1 MTRMGESTR
10 DVVIVGAGPNGL
22 TAAAVLARSGL
33 SVLVLERADRIGG
46 GCRTEAV
53 TEPGFQHDL
62 CSAIHPMGAASPI
75 FDRLALGQFGLTWL
89 TAPFAVA
96 HPLDSGEA
104 ALLSTG
110 FEATRASL
118 GRDAARW
125 ERLVAPFVRRRDA
138 FFNGILQPIRWPR
151 HPFLMAAFGRHAL
164 LSSTALA
171 RRFDGHAAR
180 ALLAGN
186 AAHSLLP
193 LDATASAAFG
203 LALAIAGHTVDWP
216 CAEGGSAQIA
226 EALAACAR
234 ASGCE
239 IRTGVDVTSLADVP
253 EARAVLFDLT
263 PRQVTTIAAGD
274 LPPSYV
280 DALSRFRYGP
290 GVFKIDYALRE
301 PIPWRP
307 SECRD
312 ASTVHVGGTIEEIAR
327 SEADV
332 HAGRTPERPF
342 VLVSQQSRM
351 DRSRAPAGAAT
362 GWAYC
367 HVPAGASV
375 DMTDRIESQIE
386 RFAPGFRD
394 VVIARHVSPP
404 AALEARNPN
413 LVGGDVGGGSNE
425 LGQVLFRPVT
435 RWDPYAT
442 PNPRLFLCSS
452 STPPG
457 GGVHGMCGYWAARSV
472 LRRRFGRAVAPGLD
486 INSPER
492 HGGK

>member
-1 MTRMGESTR
+1 MSQMGESTR

-33 SVLVLERADRIGG
+33 SVLVLERGETIGG
-46 GCRTEAV
+46 GCRTEAL
-53 TEPGFQHDL
+53 TEPGFLHDV

-75 FDRLALGQFGLTWL
+75 FERLALGSFGLKWL
-89 TAPFAVA
+89 TAPFSVA
-96 HPLDSGEA
+96 HPLDSGEVG
-104 ALLSTG
+104 LLGPG

-118 GRDAARW
+118 GRDASRW
-125 ERLVAPFVRRRDA
+125 ERIVTPFVRRREA
-138 FFNGILQPIRWPR
+138 FFEGILRPIRWPR
-151 HPFLMAAFGRHAL
+151 DPFLMAAFGRHAL
-164 LSSTALA
+164 LSSTMLA
-171 RRFDGHAAR
+171 SRFEGDAAR

-193 LDATASAAFG
+193 LEATASASFG

-216 CAEGGSAQIA
+216 CAEGGSARIA

-239 IRTGVDVTSLADVP
+239 IRTGVEVTSLEDLP
-253 EARAVLFDLT
+253 PARAVVLDLT
-263 PRQVTTIAAGD
+263 PRQVVGIAEAH
-274 LPPSYV
+274 LPGSYV
-280 DALSRFRYGP
+280 HALRRYRYGP

-301 PIPWRP
+301 PIPWRAP
-307 SECRD
+307 ECRD
-312 ASTVHVGGTIEEIAR
+312 ASTVHVGGRIEEVAL

-332 HAGRTPERPF
+332 HQGRLPARPF

-351 DRSRAPAGAAT
+351 DPSRAPVGAST

-367 HVPAGASV
+367 HVPAGSTV

-394 VVIARHVSPP
+394 IVIARQVSPP

-413 LVGGDVGGGSNE
+413 LVGGDVGGGANT

-472 LRRRFGRAVAPGLD
+472 LRRRFGRTVPAELEIA
-486 INSPER
+486 
-492 HGGK
+492 